1 MTSTNSTGYHSTEF
15 SVGFRMKGF
24 TKDNKFH
31 PITDY
36 KGVRKSRDQTTKTEG
51 IRTTSI
57 VRKKSDVV
65 SLDEGRSMLTNLAS
79 DLSELNDEFSRE
91 LNNDEKNT
99 LKNAVNVIETIR
111 DKKLKKFIEQEE
123 KESEKDSQG
132 IF

>member
-1 MTSTNSTGYHSTEF
+1 MISMNSTGYHSTEF

-24 TKDNKFH
+24 TKDKKFH

-123 KESEKDSQG
+123 KESEKD
-132 IF
+132 